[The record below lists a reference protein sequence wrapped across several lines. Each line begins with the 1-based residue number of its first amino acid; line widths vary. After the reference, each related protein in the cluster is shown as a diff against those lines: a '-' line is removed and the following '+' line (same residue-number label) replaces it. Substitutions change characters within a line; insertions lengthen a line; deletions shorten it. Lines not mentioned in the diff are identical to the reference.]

1 MVILGAIIGREGSVN
16 DQILRAVATGEVVLA
31 VSDEGYRELIRV
43 MGYDDVKAKVTDPAR
58 AVAIALDVGM
68 AGNLYQPRRYDWP
81 TVRDPKDGW
90 LLDLAYES
98 GAEHVVTDDPHLI
111 GQRPALEELGFS
123 IIAPPELVRR
133 LAQSS

>member
-1 MVILGAIIGREGSVN
+1 MVILGAIIGREGAVN
-16 DQILRAVATGEVVLA
+16 DRILRAVATAEVLLA

-58 AVAIALDVGM
+58 AVAIALDIGIS
-68 AGNLYQPRRYDWP
+68 GTLYQPRHYDWP

-98 GAEHVVTDDPHLI
+98 GAEHIVTDDPHLI
-111 GQRPALEELGFS
+111 DQQLALEKLGFS
-123 IIAPPELVRR
+123 VISPPQLLSLLSV
-133 LAQSS
+133 SS